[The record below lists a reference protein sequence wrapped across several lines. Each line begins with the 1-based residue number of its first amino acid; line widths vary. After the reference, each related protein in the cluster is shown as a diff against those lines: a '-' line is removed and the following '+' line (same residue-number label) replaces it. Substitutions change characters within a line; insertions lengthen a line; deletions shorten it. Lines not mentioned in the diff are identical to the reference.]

1 MRTATEVAVQSLPR
15 CPFAATALC
24 IVALALAPAVAR
36 GQVVIT
42 IVGDSADAVITLPG
56 PGNTTYQADFEIDF
70 EFPQNLTE
78 ACLGLSADVLDAG
91 EIADITARFPDPAGY
106 AIDAAFPVRVRVDP
120 PAACGL
126 EFRND
131 LKLKFR
137 AENLVYAAG
146 SPYRLLKAPSGG
158 AFTDITAQVSAG
170 SVRTRGSGGSFSE
183 FVIARD
189 LVIDYAADAV
199 AQYATLAARLDD
211 PAISTTVQRVL
222 ELDVAASRAA
232 YEAGDY
238 IAAADYLGQFDGRC
252 RGFDDDA
259 VPDRWRAAR
268 DLVDA
273 RGELLAIAAALRFS
287 LESLAQGD

>member
-1 MRTATEVAVQSLPR
+1 MRTATEVAVHCLPR
-15 CPFAATALC
+15 CPFAAALC
-24 IVALALAPAVAR
+24 AAALALLPGAAR
-36 GQVVIT
+36 GQVVLT

-56 PGNTTYQADFEIDF
+56 PGSTIYQAEFEIDF

-91 EIADITARFPDPAGY
+91 EIADVTARFPDPAGY

-131 LKLKFR
+131 LKLKYR
-137 AENLVYAAG
+137 AENLVYVAD
-146 SPYRLLKAPSGG
+146 SPYRLLKAPGGG

-189 LVIDYAADAV
+189 LVIDPAADAV
-199 AQYATLAARLDD
+199 AQYAALAARLDD

-232 YEAGDY
+232 YEAGDFG
-238 IAAADYLGQFDGRC
+238 AAGAYLEQFDGRC
-252 RGFDDDA
+252 RGFDEDA

-287 LESLAQGD
+287 LLQLEGGD